1 MLSPSMGLRINSSEA
16 SAFQTACKTKADSS
30 AAPQNDILTRSLT
43 GEWDEKETSDAL
55 YSVDGLPLNTREI
68 GGRFMTKNIR
78 CEAFIVATI
87 MIAFFISVA
96 SAKFVSAQEAKT
108 KIRISYP
115 NISIC
120 CLALFAAQQW
130 KIFEQNGLDVET
142 IQMRSQA
149 ANSALAS
156 GDIHYVAG
164 VGPNSVAATLRGLP
178 SKAVWFASESLIY
191 TVLARPEFK
200 SLKELRGK
208 RIGLTGLGGT
218 SDVALRI
225 ALEAVGENYKDFT
238 IVALG
243 APQLMSGLENG
254 TIEAAQLNSPLN
266 YHAKKKGFRPLL
278 EIDQHVQMPLGGL
291 TASNAAIQNRA
302 NELKRVIR
310 SLQTAKRSLLQSK
323 EKAIDLIMRTIKVDR
338 EVAEEMFADNT
349 RSASGNGVPSREGME
364 QIVKSLQLLGQFT
377 GKKISFEEI
386 TDARIAREV
395 AKELGYKS

>member
-1 MLSPSMGLRINSSEA
+1 MIKSKRWDYFAALCGAALVSSIV
-16 SAFQTACKTKADSS
+16 
-30 AAPQNDILTRSLT
+30 AAPIL
-43 GEWDEKETSDAL
+43 
-55 YSVDGLPLNTREI
+55 
-68 GGRFMTKNIR
+68 
-78 CEAFIVATI
+78 
-87 MIAFFISVA
+87 
-96 SAKFVSAQEAKT
+96 AQDAKT

-130 KIFEQNGLDVET
+130 KIFEQNGLDVES

-178 SKAVWFASESLIY
+178 SKAVWFASEQLIY

-266 YHAKKKGFRPLL
+266 YHAKKKGFREVLD
-278 EIDQHVQMPLGGL
+278 IASHVQMPLGGL
-291 TASNAAIQNRA
+291 TASNASIQNRTS
-302 NELKRVIR
+302 ELKRVIR
-310 SLQTAKRSLLQSK
+310 SLQIAKRTLLQSK
-323 EKAIDLIMRTIKVDR
+323 ERAIDLIMRTIRVDR
-338 EVAEEMFADNT
+338 EVAEEMFADNR
-349 RSASGNGVPSREGME
+349 RSASGNGVPSREGMD

-377 GKKISFEEI
+377 GKKISFDEI

-395 AKELGYKS
+395 AKELGYKMD

>member
-1 MLSPSMGLRINSSEA
+1 MTYKNHGVRFRVGAMIGSALLSAVI
-16 SAFQTACKTKADSS
+16 
-30 AAPQNDILTRSLT
+30 AAPVSSQ
-43 GEWDEKETSDAL
+43 ET
-55 YSVDGLPLNTREI
+55 
-68 GGRFMTKNIR
+68 
-78 CEAFIVATI
+78 
-87 MIAFFISVA
+87 
-96 SAKFVSAQEAKT
+96 KT

-130 KIFEQNGLDVET
+130 KIFEQNGLDVES

-225 ALEAVGENYKDFT
+225 ALEAVGENLKDFV

-243 APQLMSGLENG
+243 APQLMSGLESG
-254 TIEAAQLNSPLN
+254 SIEAAQLNSPLN

-278 EIDQHVQMPLGGL
+278 EIGDYVQMPLGGL
-291 TASNAAIQNRA
+291 TASNASIQSRA
-302 NELKRVIR
+302 SELKRVLR
-310 SLQTAKRSLLQSK
+310 SLQTAKRALLQSK
-323 EKAIDLIMRTIKVDR
+323 EKSIDLIMRTIRVDR
-338 EVAEEMFADNT
+338 EVAEEMFADNR

-377 GKKISFEEI
+377 GKKIAFEEI
-386 TDARIAREV
+386 TDTRIAREV
-395 AKELGYKS
+395 AKELGYKID

>member
-1 MLSPSMGLRINSSEA
+1 MIKKYYLALQKIAVLAAFLLAVTAPPGLS
-16 SAFQTACKTKADSS
+16 
-30 AAPQNDILTRSLT
+30 
-43 GEWDEKETSDAL
+43 
-55 YSVDGLPLNTREI
+55 
-68 GGRFMTKNIR
+68 
-78 CEAFIVATI
+78 
-87 MIAFFISVA
+87 
-96 SAKFVSAQEAKT
+96 QEAKT

-130 KIFEQNGLDVET
+130 KIFEQNGLDVEI

-178 SKAVWFASESLIY
+178 SKAVWFASEALIY

-200 SLKELRGK
+200 SLKDLRGK

-225 ALEAVGENYKDFT
+225 ALEAVGENPKDFT

-243 APQLMSGLENG
+243 APQLMSGLESG

-266 YHAKKKGFRPLL
+266 YHAKKKGFRELL
-278 EIDQHVQMPLGGL
+278 DISAHVQMPLGGL
-291 TASNAAIQNRA
+291 TASMNSIQNRTT
-302 NELKRVIR
+302 ELKRVLR
-310 SLQTAKRSLLQSK
+310 SLQTAKRALLQSK
-323 EKAIDLIMRTIKVDR
+323 EKSVDLIMRTIRVDR
-338 EVAEEMFADNT
+338 EVAEEMFADNR
-349 RSASGNGVPSREGME
+349 RSAAGNGVPSREGME
-364 QIVKSLQLLGQFT
+364 QIVKSLQMQGQFT
-377 GKKISFEEI
+377 GKKIPLEEI
-386 TDARIAREV
+386 ADVRLAREV
-395 AKELGYKS
+395 AKELGYKVD